1 MSAMSRLTAALA
13 VLALMAA
20 CGSEKSEPSPMGAAV
35 GTLAK
40 ATISRV
46 TARRADG
53 GEAKPPAAPGRAE
66 IEKYGMPILRTM
78 IPSRE
83 ADAMLTISDQKGPVV
98 TWTTSDG
105 TTFSLRDGVLIQTR
119 GLGPDLMSARA
130 PSLGQLRQNGGT
142 HQRVYYFLGAD
153 DRTTTR
159 TYDCTVQVRGGESV
173 TIFGR
178 AHATTRVTEECT
190 RPQGKITNEFW
201 LEGATVRKSRQWV
214 SGLTGSIDLE
224 RVVD

>member
-1 MSAMSRLTAALA
+1 MSAVSRLTAALA
-13 VLALMAA
+13 VLALLAA

-40 ATISRV
+40 ATLSRMS
-46 TARRADG
+46 ARRAG
-53 GEAKPPAAPGRAE
+53 GEAKPPAAPSRAE
-66 IEKYGMPILRTM
+66 IEKYGMPILRAVV
-78 IPSRE
+78 PSRG
-83 ADAMLTISDQKGPVV
+83 ADALVTISDRKGPVV
-98 TWTTSDG
+98 TWSTTDG

-178 AHATTRVTEECT
+178 AHATTRVIEECV
-190 RPQGKITNEFW
+190 RPQGRITNEFW

-214 SGLTGSIDLE
+214 SGLTGYIDLE

>member
-1 MSAMSRLTAALA
+1 MSRLTAALA
-13 VLALMAA
+13 VLALLAA

-46 TARRADG
+46 TTRRAG
-53 GEAKPPAAPGRAE
+53 GEAKSAAPPGRAE
-66 IEKYGMPILRTM
+66 LEKYGMPILRTV
-78 IPSRE
+78 IPSRA

-130 PSLGQLRQNGGT
+130 PSLAQLRQNGGT
-142 HQRVYYFLGAD
+142 HQRVYYFLGQD
-153 DRTTTR
+153 DRPTTR

-178 AHATTRVTEECT
+178 SHATTRVTEECA

-214 SGLTGSIDLE
+214 SGLTGHVDFE